1 MKTSSCQLA
10 ILLALLLALQA
21 CRIRI
26 TPLPPP
32 VDPPKTE
39 QVCKAPPILTNIK
52 GAWKC
57 GLLLSGNGDPLPES
71 APFTTATFNRFG
83 TVTFGADK
91 MVIDPDSIFGNR
103 LDNGSPVV
111 YKTYSLETDTVKTG
125 SYYKYGEMFWV
136 RKYYKTRTNDL
147 QNVTSYYL
155 KVISNECNRIHMK
168 GPAGSIEV
176 VLVR

>member
-1 MKTSSCQLA
+1 MRTSSWKLA
-10 ILLALLLALQA
+10 ILLALLIAIQA

-32 VDPPKTE
+32 ANPPKTE
-39 QVCKAPPILTNIK
+39 QVCKAPPILTNIR
-52 GAWKC
+52 GTWKC
-57 GLLLSGNGDPLPES
+57 GVLTSGASGPLPES

-103 LDNGSPVV
+103 LDNGAPLA
-111 YKTYSLETDTVKTG
+111 YATYSLETETVKT
-125 SYYKYGEMFWV
+125 SPYYTLGEMFWV

-147 QNVTSYYL
+147 QNATSYYL
-155 KVISNECNRIHMK
+155 KVINNECNRIHMK
-168 GPAGSIEV
+168 GPHGSIEI